1 MPPPE
6 VVGSGKFGTPCE
18 RMHEANLMPCAVRFE
33 ALFLGG
39 LEEPQ
44 PATAAMQQTTA
55 TTIGSGRR

>member
-1 MPPPE
+1 
-6 VVGSGKFGTPCE
+6 
-18 RMHEANLMPCAVRFE
+18 MHEANRMPCAVRFE